1 MPNPGFMNKGGAP
14 LPGTNPQMPG
24 QPGQMGGMQAP
35 PTEIPSEDELNAY
48 PELNP
53 EMTQNPKTKTLDAML
68 SKTNL
73 MDELD
78 ADELTKLGS
87 TVYEGWSEDCN
98 SRKDW
103 LNDYENWMKLAMQV
117 AEPKNFPWAGASNIK
132 YPILSIA
139 CMQFHARAY
148 PMIVPPDGQVV
159 KARVIGKDPEGK
171 KSQKAKCTADFM
183 SWQMMEQMQ
192 TWDEEMDKLLIMLP
206 IIGSAFKKTYFDEA
220 RQVPC
225 SELVHSKDLVVNYW
239 AKSLETAERKTQEY
253 YYTKRQLQEKFNS
266 GEYEEPENMPD
277 PQALGDRS
285 EDKLSNTRAPATLG
299 DDTPYRVLEQ
309 HRFWDI
315 DGDGYPEPVIVAV
328 LEQTQQVMRIVA
340 RWDSDGVITKND
352 KIIQIIPVEY
362 FTKFPFF
369 PNPDGGF
376 YDVGFGRILGPI
388 NESANTIINQLVDA
402 GTLSNLQGGWI
413 SKALRIKQ
421 GEQRFKPGEWK
432 QVEATFDDLKK
443 GVLPHQYKEPSAVL
457 FQLLGMLLSASR
469 ELSSVSETMT
479 GKMPGQ
485 NTPAYTTKETL
496 EQGAKVFTAIHKRMF
511 RSLAREIKKLYRL
524 NQLYTPV
531 EVIQMVSDADY
542 APELFKGDPNDIAP
556 AADPQAVS
564 ASTKAMQAQQL
575 IEMVKVHAVP
585 NPAAAFKKVVELL
598 EMDLTPEMMT
608 PPPPQP
614 DPKVEAE
621 KMKQQGEMQM
631 AQEEHKLKMQELQME
646 IEFKKQELEMK
657 LEFEKAKIQ
666 LAYEQLGI
674 KKQEAQID
682 MQISQMDMG
691 MEQQQHQQNMVMS
704 SQEHNQNL
712 EQSGAQHQQKL
723 AQTKEAAAAKPK
735 PEAKSKK

>member
-1 MPNPGFMNKGGAP
+1 MNQGGAP
-14 LPGTNPQMPG
+14 PQGTSPQMPG
-24 QPGQMGGMQAP
+24 MPGQAGSAPGMQVP
-35 PTEIPSEDELNAY
+35 PTEIPTEDSLNAF
-48 PELNP
+48 PALNP
-53 EMTQNPKTKTLDAML
+53 EMTQNPATKSLDALL

-78 ADELTKLGS
+78 AKELAKLGMA
-87 TVYEGWSEDCN
+87 VYSGWMEDTA
-98 SRKDW
+98 SRQDW
-103 LNDYENWMKLAMQV
+103 LKDYDNWMKLAMQV
-117 AEPKNFPWAGASNIK
+117 VETKNFPWPNASNIK

-159 KARVIGKDPEGK
+159 KARVIGKDPDGK
-171 KSQKAKCTADFM
+171 KRQKAKCTADFM
-183 SWQMMEQMQ
+183 SWQMMEQME
-192 TWDEEMDKLLIMLP
+192 TWDEDMDKGLMVLP
-206 IIGSAFKKTYFDEA
+206 IVGSFFKKTYYDDA
-220 RQVPC
+220 RQVNC
-225 SELVHSKDLVVNYW
+225 SELVHARDLVVNYW

-253 YYTKRQLQEKFNS
+253 YYTKRQLQEKFNA

-277 PQALGDRS
+277 PIAVTSRATDPISKTQASGLLDETS
-285 EDKLSNTRAPATLG
+285 
-299 DDTPYRVLEQ
+299 PYRVLEQ

-315 DGDGYPEPVIVAV
+315 DGDDYPEPVIVTI

-340 RWDSDGVITKND
+340 RWDSDGVITKDD

-362 FTKFPFF
+362 YTKFPFF

-388 NESANTIINQLVDA
+388 NESANTLINQLVDA
-402 GTLSNLQGGWI
+402 GTLSNLQGGWV

-421 GEQRFKPGEWK
+421 GEQKFKPGEWK

-443 GVLPHQYKEPSAVL
+443 GILPHQYKEPSSVL
-457 FQLLGMLLSASR
+457 FQLLGMLIQSSR

-511 RSLAREIKKLYRL
+511 RSLAREVKKLYRL

-531 EVIQMVSDADY
+531 EVIKMVTDADY
-542 APELFKGDPNDIAP
+542 ANELFKGDPNDIAP

-575 IEMVKVHAVP
+575 VEMVKVGAVP
-585 NPAAAFKKVVELL
+585 NPPAAFKKVLELL
-598 EMDLTPEMMT
+598 EVDLDPEMMT

-614 DPKVEAE
+614 DPKAQTEQ
-621 KMKQQGEMQM
+621 MKQQGEQQKLQTELQM
-631 AQEEHKLKMQELQME
+631 MKEEHQLKMQELQMQMQMLQ
-646 IEFKKQELEMK
+646 QELQMK
-657 LEFEKAKIQ
+657 LEFEKAKLELEYQ
-666 LAYEQLGI
+666 KLGI
-674 KKQEAQID
+674 KQQE
-682 MQISQMDMG
+682 SQMDMQIAQMDMG
-691 MEQQQHQQNMVMS
+691 SQQVQHSQDMQMKQEQHSQKMVQM
-704 SQEHNQNL
+704 
-712 EQSGAQHQQKL
+712 
-723 AQTKEAAAAKPK
+723 KEAAAAKP
-735 PEAKSKK
+735 EAKPK